1 MIKFYHRW
9 SSMDAQ
15 QVRLALSYK
24 GIIFTT
30 KILPQ
35 RDDAIWLKLGMAR
48 SDLLLRIP
56 GHRYHTNAAYILHNM
71 DLWFGSTPIFNGLVS
86 EAAWQALLT
95 WREEIRHLR
104 ERLYAPIL
112 PAFSDIGAKTRDLA
126 AYKMR
131 VLHRY
136 NMSVEALSNDRY
148 DGFNQLA
155 TLSHLNQ
162 LSRHLA
168 QNRFYLNNTL
178 SACDIVI
185 ACDLFPLQLLDGV
198 TMPLDLMYYIQRV
211 ENTCNTSLRDGLIS
225 QH

>member
-9 SSMDAQ
+9 SSMEAQ

-24 GIIFTT
+24 AVTFIS
-30 KILPQ
+30 KNLPQ
-35 RDDAIWLKLGMAR
+35 RDDAIWFKLGMAR

-56 GHRYHTNAAYILHNM
+56 GHRYHTNAAYILRNM

-86 EAAWQALLT
+86 EAAWQALLK
-95 WREEIRHLR
+95 WRDEIRPLR

-112 PAFSDIGAKTRDLA
+112 PAFIDIGIKNRDLT
-126 AYKMR
+126 AYKNR
-131 VLHRY
+131 TSQRY
-136 NMSVEALSNDRY
+136 NMSVEALSSDRY
-148 DGFNQLA
+148 DGFNQLV
-155 TLSHLNQ
+155 TLSHLDQ

-211 ENTCNTSLRDGLIS
+211 ENTCNASLRDGLIS